1 MVVSMCDIHICGHI
15 QSGNYD
21 ICLHTMFL
29 LTVDVDDSAFPVKG
43 RASRGAG
50 GIVFEFWT
58 YTSSLSANN
67 CLCCGQHGLC
77 QDSPTM
83 CGRVRTNEIEWPTL
97 SFVPADIYF
106 LVFVEFIFLPRSY
119 DVLGSHDIE
128 DECCCYYSSG
138 LYFLILPLFL
148 IKKIY

>member
-1 MVVSMCDIHICGHI
+1 
-15 QSGNYD
+15 
-21 ICLHTMFL
+21 MFL
-29 LTVDVDDSAFPVKG
+29 LTVNADDSA
-43 RASRGAG
+43 
-50 GIVFEFWT
+50 FEFWT

-83 CGRVRTNEIEWPTL
+83 CGRVRTNEIEWLTL
-97 SFVPADIYF
+97 SFVLADISF

-138 LYFLILPLFL
+138 LLFSYSSTFSD
-148 IKKIY
+148 KEIY